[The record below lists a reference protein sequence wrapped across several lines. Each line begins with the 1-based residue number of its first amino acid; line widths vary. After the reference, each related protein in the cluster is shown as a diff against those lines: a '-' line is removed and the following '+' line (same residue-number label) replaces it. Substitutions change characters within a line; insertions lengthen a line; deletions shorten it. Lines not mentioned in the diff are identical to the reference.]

1 MSVPKGITIAVLMPF
16 AKMPKGLII
25 VHASRGSL
33 GMAGNAKVRVR
44 VNFCKH

>member
-16 AKMPKGLII
+16 VKIPKDLIT
-25 VHASRGSL
+25 VHASQGSL